1 MAIADNAILRHL
13 AWSVASRKNSF
24 MANPSRRPDP
34 ALVAALVAIAC
45 IGNLVALTVLG
56 ILTKLPVWASV
67 LIVVTELLAPL
78 LVFQLLKRAQRP
90 K

>member
-13 AWSVASRKNSF
+13 AAAVTSRRSPS
-24 MANPSRRPDP
+24 MANSSRRPDP

-56 ILTKLPVWASV
+56 ILTKLPPWASV

-78 LVFQLLKRAQRP
+78 LVFQLLKRAQ